1 MSRVQTT
8 PLNFHYGI
16 VMRAFHRFYAFHQ
29 FFFLLRG
36 TTNDVQ
42 DFVLFFFLFYVLL
55 SVYIFEYVGTLYC
68 EHRCT
73 KFFCAIFVALYC
85 KYGCARLHL
94 FVLYTFGQY
103 IPCIY
108 KNKYFVTDYFRKT
121 TMDSMYSCFVF
132 LSSIL

>member
-1 MSRVQTT
+1 MGLLCELFTDFTRST
-8 PLNFHYGI
+8 N
-16 VMRAFHRFYAFHQ
+16 
-29 FFFLLRG
+29 FFFCFAVRPTMYRILFYF
-36 TTNDVQ
+36 
-42 DFVLFFFLFYVLL
+42 FVLFYVLL

-121 TMDSMYSCFVF
+121 TMDSIYSCFVF